1 MSLSNY
7 KNLGRIILLPLIL
20 GIVPIS
26 GYSQWVDPAN
36 GVVVEPSASMSQFM
50 RYGNTP
56 VSLYTGSI
64 DVSVPVY
71 AYEDH
76 EFNVPISL
84 KYAFSGQ
91 NPRPGRLGRPRL
103 GAECRG
109 MHYKA
114 DKSSADEAMATGN
127 DNVYGFYEM
136 CRNGWSVPSIISST
150 YPFWNT
156 SDYFYPMGREN
167 VEAEPDIFSFNFMG
181 HSGKFI
187 FWGENKIVVF
197 ETSGPKGNYIVEP
210 TVAYAKITG
219 FTIKTKDG
227 YTYNFGGNENLN
239 TANDITSYNYKFGTW
254 LNKYNGPRSC
264 GRWSPLP
271 PRADENLLWSTTNR
285 TNMLLLP
292 VRPVTLSTTREMRE
306 ILKRNSSGFTL
317 HA

>member
-1 MSLSNY
+1 
-7 KNLGRIILLPLIL
+7 
-20 GIVPIS
+20 
-26 GYSQWVDPAN
+26 
-36 GVVVEPSASMSQFM
+36 M

-91 NPRPGRLGRPRL
+91 KPNDPAGSVGLGWVLNAGGCITRQINHLP
-103 GAECRG
+103 
-109 MHYKA
+109 
-114 DKSSADEAMATGN
+114 DEAMATGN

-254 LNKYNGPRSC
+254 LNKYNGPQVMWPLVSVTSPS
-264 GRWSPLP
+264 GRKLTLEYDKP
-271 PRADENLLWSTTNR
+271 DEYVVTA
-285 TNMLLLP
+285 
-292 VRPVTLSTTREMRE
+292 RPTSYLIDDEGNAGNPEKELKWVHFACLSEQTQKSLY
-306 ILKRNSSGFTL
+306 LKRISLPSIFQWISTIRGLGTGSRIMTGREQ
-317 HA
+317 A

>member
-91 NPRPGRLGRPRL
+91 KPNDPAGSVGLGWVLNAGGCITRQINHLP
-103 GAECRG
+103 
-109 MHYKA
+109 
-114 DKSSADEAMATGN
+114 DEAMATGN

-136 CRNGWSVPSIISST
+136 CR
-150 YPFWNT
+150 
-156 SDYFYPMGREN
+156 
-167 VEAEPDIFSFNFMG
+167 
-181 HSGKFI
+181 
-187 FWGENKIVVF
+187 
-197 ETSGPKGNYIVEP
+197 
-210 TVAYAKITG
+210 
-219 FTIKTKDG
+219 
-227 YTYNFGGNENLN
+227 
-239 TANDITSYNYKFGTW
+239 
-254 LNKYNGPRSC
+254 
-264 GRWSPLP
+264 
-271 PRADENLLWSTTNR
+271 
-285 TNMLLLP
+285 
-292 VRPVTLSTTREMRE
+292 LSL
-306 ILKRNSSGFTL
+306 I
-317 HA
+317 HI

>member
-91 NPRPGRLGRPRL
+91 KPNDPAGSVGLGWVLNAGGCITRQINHLP
-103 GAECRG
+103 
-109 MHYKA
+109 
-114 DKSSADEAMATGN
+114 DEAMATGN

-210 TVAYAKITG
+210 TVA
-219 FTIKTKDG
+219 
-227 YTYNFGGNENLN
+227 
-239 TANDITSYNYKFGTW
+239 
-254 LNKYNGPRSC
+254 
-264 GRWSPLP
+264 
-271 PRADENLLWSTTNR
+271 
-285 TNMLLLP
+285 
-292 VRPVTLSTTREMRE
+292 LSL
-306 ILKRNSSGFTL
+306 I
-317 HA
+317 HI

>member
-1 MSLSNY
+1 MIMSLSNY

-91 NPRPGRLGRPRL
+91 KPNDSAGSVGLGWVLNAGGCITRQINHLP
-103 GAECRG
+103 
-109 MHYKA
+109 
-114 DKSSADEAMATGN
+114 DEAMATGN

-136 CRNGWSVPSIISST
+136 CRNGWSVPSMISST

-156 SDYFYPMGREN
+156 
-167 VEAEPDIFSFNFMG
+167 
-181 HSGKFI
+181 
-187 FWGENKIVVF
+187 
-197 ETSGPKGNYIVEP
+197 
-210 TVAYAKITG
+210 
-219 FTIKTKDG
+219 
-227 YTYNFGGNENLN
+227 
-239 TANDITSYNYKFGTW
+239 
-254 LNKYNGPRSC
+254 
-264 GRWSPLP
+264 
-271 PRADENLLWSTTNR
+271 
-285 TNMLLLP
+285 
-292 VRPVTLSTTREMRE
+292 
-306 ILKRNSSGFTL
+306 
-317 HA
+317 